1 MMTDPLS
8 FNCLPFEKLSLK
20 ELYDSMALR
29 QEVFVVEQDCPYLDA
44 DGKDEAGQ
52 HLLGYNANG
61 KLMAYTRLLPPG
73 ISYPDYA
80 SIGRVVT
87 SPLVRRTGA
96 GKVLMRESIAW
107 CARLYGEVPIK
118 ISAQVYLIRFYESFG
133 FKKVGAEYL
142 EDDIPHVGMVLG

>member
-1 MMTDPLS
+1 MTTSIS
-8 FNCLPFEKLSLK
+8 FNCLPFEKLSLQ

-29 QEVFVVEQDCPYLDA
+29 QEVFVVEQNCPYLDA
-44 DGKDEAGQ
+44 DGKDEAGH
-52 HLLGYNANG
+52 HLLGYNTDG

-87 SPLVRRTGA
+87 SPSARRTGA
-96 GKVLMRESIAW
+96 GKILMRESIGW

-118 ISAQVYLIRFYESFG
+118 ISAQVYLTHFYESFG
-133 FKKVGAEYL
+133 FEKVGAEYL

>member
-1 MMTDPLS
+1 MTTPLY
-8 FNCLPFEKLSLK
+8 FNCLPFAKLSLQ

-44 DGKDEAGQ
+44 DGKDEAGH

-61 KLMAYTRLLPPG
+61 KLIAYTRLLPPG

-87 SPLVRRTGA
+87 SPSARRTGA
-96 GKVLMRESIAW
+96 GRVLMRESISW
-107 CARLYGEVPIK
+107 CARLYGEVPVK
-118 ISAQVYLIRFYESFG
+118 ISAQVYLTRFYESFG
-133 FKKVGAEYL
+133 FEKVGAEYL
-142 EDDIPHVGMVLG
+142 EDDIPHVGMVLR